1 MKGRDSSLRSEWH
14 QKSTQNDKNKTGGSQ
29 FKLWDSS
36 LRSEWQKKD
45 AQNDKH
51 HVYRF
56 LYKFVNGNV
65 VKDLYRVVID

>member
-1 MKGRDSSLRSEWH
+1 MKGR
-14 QKSTQNDKNKTGGSQ
+14 
-29 FKLWDSS
+29 DSS

-45 AQNDKH
+45 AQNDKN

-65 VKDLYRVVID
+65 VKDHYRVVID